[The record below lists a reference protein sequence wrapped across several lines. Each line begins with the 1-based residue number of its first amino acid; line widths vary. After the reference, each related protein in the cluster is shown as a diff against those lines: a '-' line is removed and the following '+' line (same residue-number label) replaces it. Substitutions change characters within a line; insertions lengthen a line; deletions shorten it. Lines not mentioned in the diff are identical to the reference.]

1 MKKYLHN
8 LRFVFTLFLCVFAS
22 LRANSQ
28 QCEYT
33 KAYFGADFGVSV
45 PSKIYQE
52 QYKTHGLR
60 IRSYQ
65 MAMKAGIRF
74 IPYNNCDAGNKYLV
88 EFEARGDRWQNGQVE
103 GTFITL
109 AGGIER
115 WIGDK
120 GYVHLLA
127 GLSVPVID
135 SVGFSQSIR
144 PYAAL
149 RIGRGQLYVQPVIMP
164 RINQKSF
171 RPTMIDLTIGFKAFS
186 YAGVRFK

>member
-1 MKKYLHN
+1 MRL
-8 LRFVFTLFLCVFAS
+8 TLCLFACLPLCLFA
-22 LRANSQ
+22 Q

-45 PSKIYQE
+45 PTKIYQDK
-52 QYKTHGLR
+52 YKTDGLR
-60 IRSYQ
+60 IRSFQ

-74 IPYNNCDAGNKYLV
+74 IPYNNCDAGNKYLL
-88 EFEARGDRWQNGQVE
+88 EIETRGDRWQNGQLE

-120 GYVHLLA
+120 GYVNVLA
-127 GLSVPVID
+127 GFSLPLID
-135 SVGFSQSIR
+135 SIGVDQSIR

-149 RIGRGQLYVQPVIMP
+149 RIGHGQLYLQPVIMP
-164 RINQKSF
+164 RINKNSF
-171 RPTMIDLTIGFKAFS
+171 RPTMIYLTVGFKAFA
-186 YAGVRFK
+186 YAGVRYK